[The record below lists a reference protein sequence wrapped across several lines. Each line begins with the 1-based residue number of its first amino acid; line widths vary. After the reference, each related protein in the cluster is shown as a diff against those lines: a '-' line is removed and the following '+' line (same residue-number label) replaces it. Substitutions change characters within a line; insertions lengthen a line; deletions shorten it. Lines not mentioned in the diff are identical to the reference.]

1 MKKPCTKTALKSQQK
16 NTWRQIFFRSYILN
30 NFFIFY
36 ISFAINAQNL
46 FQVVLSETANLQ
58 NILESY
64 INFRFQEWI
73 LSEDQKCWHPPLQ
86 SKYIKMYSSNNN
98 NKLLIGNNPRIK
110 LNKQTNKHNKHIKG
124 ILIYSNKSKHQNDTE
139 IASIWV

>member
-73 LSEDQKCWHPPLQ
+73 LSEDQKCWHP
-86 SKYIKMYSSNNN
+86 SS
-98 NKLLIGNNPRIK
+98 
-110 LNKQTNKHNKHIKG
+110 T
-124 ILIYSNKSKHQNDTE
+124 
-139 IASIWV
+139 SI